1 MQTLSLTSYQAYIHC
16 SPQATAYLGR
26 RLALIVDSACGQ
38 PLLGLCAS
46 HPSELAAVLRDLEAL
61 LDCFDSVLGKA
72 PPLTSSLEGRSIC
85 EVSFLPNAAGLAHHG
100 RAGFAV
106 GPAFL
111 EQSIASRLPAGLA
124 STGAFLSHCFT
135 YEACRNYIFPAE
147 FTAVF
152 DYRCL
157 EGPQATGWVNQG
169 FVDVLGSLLCA
180 DSGLGF
186 DYHGHTL
193 PSFHASMEAEVDT
206 FLASGLPWEA
216 VFQHERF
223 PWNAARSLD
232 NLYAGLLIRLWRGHG
247 RLRFLRRW
255 FRGAIPLLRAS
266 RCPVG
271 TEDVATARE
280 NFFLA
285 SCFAAQADLRPFFEQ
300 LRWPLRPGAAG
311 AALETALAAAAV
323 YEEGE

>member
-1 MQTLSLTSYQAYIHC
+1 MQTLSLTAHSAYIHC
-16 SPQATAYLGR
+16 SPLATAYLGR
-26 RLALIVDSACGQ
+26 RLALIVDSACGE
-38 PLLGLCAS
+38 PLLSLCAA
-46 HPSELAAVLRDLEAL
+46 HPAALASVLADLERL
-61 LDCFDSVLGKA
+61 LDAFDSVLGKS
-72 PPLTSSLEGRSIC
+72 PPLTCSLQGRSLC

-111 EQSIASRLPAGLA
+111 EQSIASHLPAALPRGP
-124 STGAFLSHCFT
+124 FISHVFT
-135 YEACRNYIFPAE
+135 YEACRNYIFPQE

-152 DYRCL
+152 DYQCS
-157 EGPQATGWVNQG
+157 EGPACTGWVNQG
-169 FVDVLGSLLCA
+169 FVDVLGSLLCS
-180 DSGLGF
+180 DSGIGF

-193 PSFHASMEAEVDT
+193 AAFHKSMEDEVDS
-206 FLASGLPWEA
+206 FLASGLPWDS
-216 VFQHERF
+216 VFLHERF

-247 RLRFLRRW
+247 RLLFLRR
-255 FRGAIPLLRAS
+255 FFQAIPLLLA

-271 TEDVATARE
+271 TEDVETARE

-285 SCFAAQADLRPFFEQ
+285 ACFAARSDLSAFFAE

-311 AALETALAAAAV
+311 EALETILAVATM
-323 YEEGE
+323 EDLSL